1 MFTKKIFIILI
12 SSIIAMTSC
21 RSVSTQ
27 RDFTTTISIRD
38 SFIWKRISVDSLLKV
53 PLSTISVTLPPSF
66 EEGGNARI
74 EKRQGQATVIA
85 EKNDSTIVVTAI
97 CDSLEFHIKILNE
110 ELIKITKENSILK
123 EQLETSKT
131 SIVDKLIDS
140 ILPKLLMFLI
150 IVGMVN
156 IFVKKKSE

>member
-1 MFTKKIFIILI
+1 MFIKRMFIILI
-12 SSIIAMTSC
+12 SSVIAMTSC

-38 SFIWKRISVDSLLKV
+38 SFIWKRISGDSLLKV
-53 PLSTISVTLPPSF
+53 PLSTISVTLPPFF

-74 EKRQGQATVIA
+74 EKKQGQATVIA
-85 EKNDSTIVVTAI
+85 EKNDSIIVVTAI

-131 SIVDKLIDS
+131 STVDKLINS

-150 IVGMVN
+150 IVGVVN

>member
-1 MFTKKIFIILI
+1 MFTKKMFIILI

-150 IVGMVN
+150 IVGVVN

>member
-1 MFTKKIFIILI
+1 MFTKKMFIILI

-38 SFIWKRISVDSLLKV
+38 SFIWKRMSVDSLLKV

-66 EEGGNARI
+66 EGGGNARI

-140 ILPKLLMFLI
+140 ILPKLLIFLI
-150 IVGMVN
+150 IVGVVN
-156 IFVKKKSE
+156 IFVKKKFE

>member
-1 MFTKKIFIILI
+1 
-12 SSIIAMTSC
+12 MTSC

-38 SFIWKRISVDSLLKV
+38 SFIWKRISGDSLLKV

-150 IVGMVN
+150 IVGVVN